1 MAENHGLGNGDGAVD
16 ITESLELFISVIAQ
30 NVVLFNSVQCFLL
43 SLQFDNVWIRN
54 NFLIS
59 GEHSSLPLNADAL
72 ILMTLGCNHYISLIQ
87 DKHFDFLGI
96 YEFQFGTPVQ
106 HGARFSQWHFTL
118 LTFIASDSIGKFQ
131 LRIKLSHLLNHF
143 SCLKCQLIRWGKAQT
158 LKR

>member
-106 HGARFSQWHFTL
+106 HGARCANYNL
-118 LTFIASDSIGKFQ
+118 LRDLQTPLHSEFIASNYFSSKLPSQ
-131 LRIKLSHLLNHF
+131 LVGS
-143 SCLKCQLIRWGKAQT
+143 
-158 LKR
+158 